1 MRFWHSSLRI
11 VVQSPSGPLRWC
23 AMPGMI
29 NSKHVFGEGG
39 RHMAR
44 ESGGMSSQEETV
56 RLLALL
62 IRLLLPSQTAA
73 ILELSKAGFGPA
85 RIAELLGTSANTANV
100 ALQKAKKKPVKRAQA
115 KLTAAVVAEEA

>member
-1 MRFWHSSLRI
+1 
-11 VVQSPSGPLRWC
+11 
-23 AMPGMI
+23 
-29 NSKHVFGEGG
+29 
-39 RHMAR
+39 MAR
-44 ESGGMSSQEETV
+44 ESGGMSNDEESV

-100 ALQKAKKKPVKRAQA
+100 AIQKAKKRPVRRAQV
-115 KLTAAVVAEEA
+115 KLTAAVAAEEE

>member
-1 MRFWHSSLRI
+1 
-11 VVQSPSGPLRWC
+11 
-23 AMPGMI
+23 
-29 NSKHVFGEGG
+29 
-39 RHMAR
+39 MAR

-100 ALQKAKKKPVKRAQA
+100 AIQKAKKKPAKRAHA
-115 KLTAAVVAEEA
+115 KLTAAMAAEEE